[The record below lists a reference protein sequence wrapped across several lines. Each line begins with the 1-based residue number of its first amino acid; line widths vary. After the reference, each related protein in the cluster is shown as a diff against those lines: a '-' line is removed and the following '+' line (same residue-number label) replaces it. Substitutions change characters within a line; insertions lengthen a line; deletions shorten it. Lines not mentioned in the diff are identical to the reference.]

1 MVKSIRKIFI
11 VMLIVVLAFGMICL
25 NYSYAAEAT
34 ISVGSA
40 KVNQDFTVTVN
51 IPSDAVAYE
60 GKIEVTFS
68 NGTTLSSGKLS
79 KVTGLDGN
87 FTHPGNMTA
96 TFKAPAE
103 GGATVKVT
111 GLIISGRDAGQL
123 NSQTSLEQGFNVEAE
138 APAPQTP
145 ATPAA
150 PTTPSTPATPAPTTN
165 NDPGYTATGDTVYA
179 LEKLNV
185 RDGASTN
192 SNKIGSLAKNTS
204 VKRISVGDNGWDK
217 IEYNGGVGYVSSKWL
232 TTKNPNGDTT
242 NTTDTNNTTN
252 NTVPEPKWTPTGDT
266 VYSKKSLNVRE
277 GWGTSFKSIG
287 GLIVGE
293 KTTRIAVGDNGW
305 DKIKYEGKEAY
316 VMSKYLT
323 TSKKEVDKI
332 REEMEA
338 NKVENN
344 TIVENN
350 TVAENTVNN
359 TVVENV
365 VTNEEIY
372 NTIVEEIGVI
382 PQVGKSTAY
391 YVYIA
396 GVITSIVLVCI
407 VGLKIRSKE

>member
-1 MVKSIRKIFI
+1 MVKSIEKIFMVI
-11 VMLIVVLAFGMICL
+11 LIVVLAFGMIGL

-96 TFKAPAE
+96 TFNAPVA
-103 GGATVKVT
+103 GSATVKVT
-111 GLIISGRDAGQL
+111 GLIISGKDAGQL
-123 NSQTSLEQGFNVEAE
+123 NSQTSLEQGFNVEE
-138 APAPQTP
+138 A
-145 ATPAA
+145 
-150 PTTPSTPATPAPTTN
+150 TTTTTTTTTTSTNSEA
-165 NDPGYTATGDTVYA
+165 GYTATGDTVYA

-185 RDGASTN
+185 RDGASTS
-192 SNKIGSLAKNTS
+192 SNKIGSLAKNAST
-204 VKRISVGDNGWDK
+204 KRIAVGDNGWDK

-242 NTTDTNNTTN
+242 TTTDTNNT
-252 NTVPEPKWTPTGDT
+252 VSEPNWTSTGDT
-266 VYSKKSLNVRE
+266 VYSLKSLNVRE

-287 GLIVGE
+287 GLTVGQ
-293 KTTRIAVGDNGW
+293 KVTRIAVGDNGW
-305 DKIKYEGKEAY
+305 DKISYDGKEAY

-323 TSKKEVDKI
+323 TSKSEVDKI
-332 REEMEA
+332 LAELEE
-338 NKVENN
+338 N
-344 TIVENN
+344 TVDNN
-350 TVAENTVNN
+350 TVAENNIIDENTVNN
-359 TVVENV
+359 TTVENI
-365 VTNEEIY
+365 VTDEELY
-372 NTIVEEIGVI
+372 NAIVEEIGVI

-396 GVITSIVLVCI
+396 GVITSIALVCI